1 MNLFR
6 IDFQEVYERHLC
18 RHGHFGI
25 NVLHLVVVLVIYVA
39 LFGIVGAVVDRIA
52 PDNRFL
58 ILLCL
63 TLPWF
68 VLVLKNCPLRVGC
81 ATAVIVLLLLG
92 AYAVLPPVP
101 VWIWPILIFAMH
113 HFQQYSH
120 KIYPMRRDMSRFAD
134 KYRKGP
140 LLFVLLLV
148 YELPILVNYLLFGR
162 SDWVPGRSEIVEA

>member
-25 NVLHLVVVLVIYVA
+25 NVLHLIVVLVIYIA
-39 LFGIVGAVVDRIA
+39 IFGLVGAVVDGIA
-52 PDNRFL
+52 PDNRVL
-58 ILLCL
+58 ILLGL

-68 VLVLKNCPLRVGC
+68 ILVLMNCPLRVSC
-81 ATAVIVLLLLG
+81 ATAVIVLMLLG
-92 AYAVLPPVP
+92 LYAVLPRVP
-101 VWIWPILIFAMH
+101 VWVWPVLIFAMH

-120 KIYPMRRDMSRFAD
+120 RIYPMRRNMDRYAE

-148 YELPILVNYLLFGR
+148 YELPILLNYLLFGR
-162 SDWVPGRSEIVEA
+162 P

>member
-25 NVLHLVVVLVIYVA
+25 NVVHLVVVLVIYVA
-39 LFGIVGAVVDRIA
+39 VFGLVGAVVDRLA
-52 PDNRFL
+52 PDNRLL
-58 ILLCL
+58 ILPGL
-63 TLPWF
+63 TSPWF
-68 VLVLKNCPLRVGC
+68 ILVLKNCPLRVSC

-92 AYAVLPPVP
+92 TYAVLPPVP

-113 HFQQYSH
+113 HLQQYSH

-134 KYRKGP
+134 KYQKGP

-148 YELPILVNYLLFGR
+148 YELPILLNYLLFGR
-162 SDWVPGRSEIVEA
+162 PDWVPGRAEIVEA

>member
-25 NVLHLVVVLVIYVA
+25 NVLHLIVVLVIYIA
-39 LFGIVGAVVDRIA
+39 IFGLVGAVVDRIA
-52 PDNRFL
+52 PDNRVL
-58 ILLCL
+58 ILLGL

-68 VLVLKNCPLRVGC
+68 ILVLMNCPLRVSC
-81 ATAVIVLLLLG
+81 ATAVIVLMLLG
-92 AYAVLPPVP
+92 LYAVLPRVP
-101 VWIWPILIFAMH
+101 VWVWPVLIFAMH

-120 KIYPMRRDMSRFAD
+120 RIYPMRRNMDRYAE

-148 YELPILVNYLLFGR
+148 YELPILLNYLLFGR
-162 SDWVPGRSEIVEA
+162 PDWVAGCSEIVDA